1 MGPGASCGAAVRGGD
16 GEGGGNKGRSPP
28 PRAAEPSLRHED
40 ARGAAGPRGAAA
52 AAQRP
57 RSAGECGATAGCGA
71 GGGVGGERARG
82 VCTARWL
89 GGGGAGR
96 GSRLR
101 GMAFEGHGE
110 TPSGEAGGVGV
121 LAAPGGLSA
130 GDGLGVGSAAGWSG
144 SWGGAACG
152 GPRTRLSQC
161 SARRSVSVGSPF
173 PFPFPFRGKKSPFLA
188 ACQRATC
195 WI

>member
-71 GGGVGGERARG
+71 GGGRGGGREGSAPSG
-82 VCTARWL
+82 GW

-130 GDGLGVGSAAGWSG
+130 GGGLGVGSAAGWSG